1 MKILHTADWHL
12 GKLLEG
18 RSRLEEQKIV
28 MKQLVTIAEEQQADM
43 VCVAG
48 DIFDNGHPSAGAE
61 ALLYQTLKDLS
72 NGGRKTG
79 GPDRRKS

>member
-28 MKQLVTIAEEQQADM
+28 MIEGSEQWR
-43 VCVAG
+43 
-48 DIFDNGHPSAGAE
+48 
-61 ALLYQTLKDLS
+61 
-72 NGGRKTG
+72 RKTG
-79 GPDRRKS
+79 GPDRGKS

>member
-28 MKQLVTIAEEQQADM
+28 MEQLVAMAEEGQADM
-43 VCVAG
+43 VCVA
-48 DIFDNGHPSAGAE
+48 
-61 ALLYQTLKDLS
+61 
-72 NGGRKTG
+72 
-79 GPDRRKS
+79 